1 MISFN
6 KNKKNIKK
14 GKYIFLIIITIISL
28 FPIVLVLSSSFKNES
43 EIFDFPFHLIPRQII
58 FSNFIRLSRNF
69 PLYIWNSVK
78 LTSIIAVLQLFSA
91 STGGYVFSKLK
102 WKGRNFIFGLY
113 LASMMIPLQAV
124 TIPQFIIMRNLNLY
138 DTHAAIILL
147 STFTAFGTFLIRQYF
162 LSVPDTYLEAARI
175 DGARE
180 WTIFF
185 NIMLPMAKP
194 VLVTQAV
201 LSFRFF
207 WNDFFTP
214 LIYLTTP
221 ELKTLPLGMTD
232 FVREQYVYW
241 GPQMAAAL
249 ISIIPVLIIF
259 MFGQR
264 YFIEGVS
271 SSGLK
276 G

>member
-6 KNKKNIKK
+6 KNKKNIKI
-14 GKYIFLIIITIISL
+14 GKYVFLIIITIISL

>member
-1 MISFN
+1 M
-6 KNKKNIKK
+6 
-14 GKYIFLIIITIISL
+14 
-28 FPIVLVLSSSFKNES
+28 
-43 EIFDFPFHLIPRQII
+43 
-58 FSNFIRLSRNF
+58 
-69 PLYIWNSVK
+69 LYI
-78 LTSIIAVLQLFSA
+78 
-91 STGGYVFSKLK
+91 
-102 WKGRNFIFGLY
+102 R
-113 LASMMIPLQAV
+113 
-124 TIPQFIIMRNLNLY
+124 
-138 DTHAAIILL
+138 
-147 STFTAFGTFLIRQYF
+147 
-162 LSVPDTYLEAARI
+162 
-175 DGARE
+175 
-180 WTIFF
+180 TIFF